1 MVRTQVQL
9 TERQLDTLRELSTA
23 TGRSVAE
30 LVRLGVELYLS
41 SQHRPSR
48 KSRLTVPSGRSANSL
63 RAVTMSAFTMTVTW
77 PRLSWNDCL
86 RRYFGVLRGT
96 RPGRYQPQ
104 AGEERMDAPAR
115 RRRQASDQ

>member
-1 MVRTQVQL
+1 MVRTQVRL

-48 KSRLTVPSGRSANSL
+48 KEQIDRAIRALGKFSSGC
-63 RAVTMSAFTMTVTW
+63 
-77 PRLSWNDCL
+77 NDVSVHHD
-86 RRYFGVLRGT
+86 RYL
-96 RPGRYQPQ
+96 
-104 AGEERMDAPAR
+104 AGLDVR
-115 RRRQASDQ
+115 

>member
-9 TERQLDTLRELSTA
+9 TERQLDALRELSNS

-48 KSRLTVPSGRSANSL
+48 KEQIDRALGVIGKFSSGANDVSVHHDRYL
-63 RAVTMSAFTMTVTW
+63 AEAFK
-77 PRLSWNDCL
+77 
-86 RRYFGVLRGT
+86 
-96 RPGRYQPQ
+96 
-104 AGEERMDAPAR
+104 E
-115 RRRQASDQ
+115 

>member
-48 KSRLTVPSGRSANSL
+48 KEQIDRALRALGKFSSGR
-63 RAVTMSAFTMTVTW
+63 
-77 PRLSWNDCL
+77 NDVSVHHD
-86 RRYFGVLRGT
+86 RYL
-96 RPGRYQPQ
+96 
-104 AGEERMDAPAR
+104 AGLDVR
-115 RRRQASDQ
+115 

>member
-1 MVRTQVQL
+1 MVRTQVRL

-48 KSRLTVPSGRSANSL
+48 KEQIDRAL
-63 RAVTMSAFTMTVTW
+63 RALGKFS
-77 PRLSWNDCL
+77 SGCNDVSVHHD
-86 RRYFGVLRGT
+86 RYL
-96 RPGRYQPQ
+96 
-104 AGEERMDAPAR
+104 AGLDVR
-115 RRRQASDQ
+115 

>member
-48 KSRLTVPSGRSANSL
+48 KEQIDRALSALGKFSSGRNDVSVHHDRYLAE
-63 RAVTMSAFTMTVTW
+63 AF
-77 PRLSWNDCL
+77 
-86 RRYFGVLRGT
+86 
-96 RPGRYQPQ
+96 Q
-104 AGEERMDAPAR
+104 E
-115 RRRQASDQ
+115 

>member
-1 MVRTQVQL
+1 MERRTYHEDMVRTQVRL

-48 KSRLTVPSGRSANSL
+48 NEQIDRAIRALGKFSSGC
-63 RAVTMSAFTMTVTW
+63 
-77 PRLSWNDCL
+77 NDVSVHHD
-86 RRYFGVLRGT
+86 RYL
-96 RPGRYQPQ
+96 
-104 AGEERMDAPAR
+104 AGLDVR
-115 RRRQASDQ
+115 

>member
-48 KSRLTVPSGRSANSL
+48 KEQIDRALSALGKFSSGRNDVSVHHDRYLAE
-63 RAVTMSAFTMTVTW
+63 AFK
-77 PRLSWNDCL
+77 
-86 RRYFGVLRGT
+86 
-96 RPGRYQPQ
+96 
-104 AGEERMDAPAR
+104 E
-115 RRRQASDQ
+115 

>member
-23 TGRSVAE
+23 TGKSVAE

-48 KSRLTVPSGRSANSL
+48 KEQIGRVLRAIGKFSSGRNDVSAHHDRYL
-63 RAVTMSAFTMTVTW
+63 AEAFK
-77 PRLSWNDCL
+77 
-86 RRYFGVLRGT
+86 
-96 RPGRYQPQ
+96 
-104 AGEERMDAPAR
+104 E
-115 RRRQASDQ
+115 